1 MKKSVF
7 ALLISSLL
15 LASSTFAST
24 ENSIRAALIH
34 HNANIEINSIKP
46 SQIKGLYE
54 VVYAKNNIIY
64 VDAKAKHVLDG
75 NLIRIKDN
83 HNFTEEKAS
92 KLLKIE
98 WSSLKMDDSFAIK
111 KGDGSR
117 EFAIFSDTDC
127 QYCIAFEKMLEGVD
141 NYTMHVFLLS
151 FNQESAKHAMSI
163 WCADSREKAWHDW
176 MLHRQ
181 NSEEKEDCANPLE
194 HNLKNGHALGIR
206 GTPTIVRK
214 DGRVTNG
221 VKNAEKFNEFLK

>member
-98 WSSLKMDDSFAIK
+98 WSSLKMDDSF
-111 KGDGSR
+111 
-117 EFAIFSDTDC
+117 C
-127 QYCIAFEKMLEGVD
+127 Y
-141 NYTMHVFLLS
+141 
-151 FNQESAKHAMSI
+151 
-163 WCADSREKAWHDW
+163 
-176 MLHRQ
+176 
-181 NSEEKEDCANPLE
+181 
-194 HNLKNGHALGIR
+194 
-206 GTPTIVRK
+206 
-214 DGRVTNG
+214 
-221 VKNAEKFNEFLK
+221 